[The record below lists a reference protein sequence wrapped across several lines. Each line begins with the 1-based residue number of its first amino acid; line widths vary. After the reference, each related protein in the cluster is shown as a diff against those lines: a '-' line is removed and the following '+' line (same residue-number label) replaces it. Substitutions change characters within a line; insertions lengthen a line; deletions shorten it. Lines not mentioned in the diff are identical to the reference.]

1 MNLTEHLKR
10 IQSLMF
16 VINEE
21 ETITSSNLSTD
32 PKFCN
37 FYRSIH
43 EDTNYINLANGAGDL
58 QDFLITVGHNINK
71 TWKFDIPTARA
82 LGTWVW
88 GTNKGYDTPLEIFD
102 KMVSL
107 GYDLGSRTQTP
118 YGPKMAIAVNKMV
131 KKICGELI
139 KDCPIS
145 FDKSKPISF
154 YNPKTNSDAKKLKQR
169 CESYID
175 SNLNK
180 IKTTYINWISSDKTR
195 KKILKQPHGLNKINH
210 LDKLIRSFPRTKI
223 SCKGPFEEVQ
233 YRDINIRGLA
243 NAYFITLNYYSNFVV
258 EGIEDKLY
266 EVMLHEF
273 SHYLDKNV
281 EGINTIEQWDKVLP
295 KIIPNET
302 AYLLDNSPKYSLAG
316 NLLKDLLMGE
326 QIDYKNIKP
335 NTIKD
340 FTKLNIEKQHIQ
352 KWIDEWNRSTI
363 EDRIYACNQSEK
375 ESNLRSIRNKFKKD
389 DLTYQLTTYDFEK
402 MFKKIVRSDDITWTL
417 TCYAGSRFDPPPS
430 QFINNFNQLANNKNS
445 NTNSFDSPIQ
455 YPES

>member
-37 FYRSIH
+37 FYRSIY

-71 TWKFDIPTARA
+71 TWKFDNPTARA
-82 LGTWVW
+82 LGTLVW
-88 GTNKGYDTPLEIFD
+88 GANKGYDTPLEIFD

-131 KKICGELI
+131 KKICGQLI

-195 KKILKQPHGLNKINH
+195 KKILKQPHGLNKINL

-223 SCKGPFEEVQ
+223 SCKGPFEEVL
-233 YRDINIRGLA
+233 YRDIDIRGLA
-243 NAYFITLNYYSNFVV
+243 NAYFITLNYYSDFVV
-258 EGIEDKLY
+258 EGKEDKLY

-302 AYLLDNSPKYSLAG
+302 THLLNNFTKYSLVG
-316 NLLKDLLMGE
+316 NLFKDVLMGE

-340 FTKLNIEKQHIQ
+340 FIKLNIEKQHIQ
-352 KWIDEWNRSTI
+352 KWIDKWNQSTI
-363 EDRIYACNQSEK
+363 EDRIYACNQTEK

-402 MFKKIVRSDDITWTL
+402 MFKKIVRSDDISWTL

-455 YPES
+455 YPET